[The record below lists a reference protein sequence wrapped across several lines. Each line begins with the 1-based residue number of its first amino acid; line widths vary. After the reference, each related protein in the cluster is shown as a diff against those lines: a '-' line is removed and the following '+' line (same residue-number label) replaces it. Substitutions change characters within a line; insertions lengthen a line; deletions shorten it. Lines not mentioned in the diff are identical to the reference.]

1 MDGTLKR
8 RASYHLPLGS
18 KEACKKEIANASPEK
33 IAHLVKICDFLMQ
46 TKRWRMNKRLPK
58 NSGRGVL
65 SALPCPFIRC

>member
-18 KEACKKEIANASPEK
+18 KGACKKEMANASPEK
-33 IAHLVKICDFLMQ
+33 IAHLIKICDFLMQ

-58 NSGRGVL
+58 NNGHGVL
-65 SALPCPFIRC
+65 SARDY